1 MPDEMVEPG
10 DDLSA
15 TAVEPSASRRR
26 PSVAIVAFFV
36 AIGLVVVGV
45 TVWRGYGATTAS
57 RSAAP
62 HYVDESATSGIDH
75 QYAGKFEFF
84 VGGGVAAFDCNGDG
98 RAELYV
104 AGGTNPAALYIN
116 HSPVGGALTFT
127 PKPSPVTDLTDVTG
141 AYPIDIDSDGTMD
154 LVVLRRNGNR
164 VLRGLG
170 NCAFDDATVA
180 LGIVPGTDWTVGF
193 SALWEGTNRLPT
205 LAFGSYIV
213 PGGDTCGDSRFV
225 RPSADGKGY
234 DPPLALTPGYCTLS
248 ILFSDWNHSGQHDLR
263 MANDRH
269 YYTTGEEQLWKITP
283 GQTPR
288 QYTEADGW
296 HALTIWGMGI
306 ASRDLDG
313 DGKPEVFI
321 TSQGD
326 NKLQAL
332 DSGGSTPS
340 YKDIALARG
349 VTTQRP
355 YTGGDILPSTAWHP
369 EFEDVNNDGHVD
381 LLVTKGNVSIQV
393 DNAQRDP
400 SDLMI
405 GKADGTFTEG
415 AVAAGIVNYDKARG
429 AALVDLN
436 LDGMLDLVIVNRE
449 ANVRVYRNVG
459 RGSATKPA
467 PMGNWLSVQ
476 LHQPAPNV
484 DAIGAWLDVRVN
496 GKVTTREI
504 TIGGGHASGKIGW
517 VHTGLGAAK
526 NAEVRVEW
534 PDGTTGA
541 WMHVTA
547 NQFVTIDKDG
557 AAPTVWTPPAP

>member
-1 MPDEMVEPG
+1 MSDAPAEP
-10 DDLSA
+10 
-15 TAVEPSASRRR
+15 TARRRR

-36 AIGLVVVGV
+36 VIGLVVLGV
-45 TVWRGYGATTAS
+45 TVWRGYGDTTAS
-57 RSAAP
+57 GSAAP
-62 HYVDESATSGIDH
+62 HYIDESATSGIDH

-98 RAELYV
+98 RDELFV
-104 AGGTNPAALYIN
+104 AGGTNPAALYLN

-127 PKPSPVTDLTDVTG
+127 PKASPVTDLTDVTG
-141 AYPIDIDSDGTMD
+141 AYPIDLDSDGTMD

-170 NCAFDDATVA
+170 NCAFDDATAA

-213 PGGDTCGDSRFV
+213 PGGDTCGDSRLV
-225 RPSADGKGY
+225 RPTTGGTTY
-234 DPPLALTPGYCTLS
+234 DAPIALTPGYCTLS
-248 ILFSDWNHSGQHDLR
+248 ILFSDWNHDGHHDLR

-269 YYTTGEEQLWKITP
+269 YYSTGEEQLWNITP
-283 GQTPR
+283 GQPPR

-332 DSGGSTPS
+332 EGNGNTPS
-340 YKDIALARG
+340 YKDIALAKG

-355 YTGGDILPSTAWHP
+355 YTGGDVLPSTAWHP
-369 EFEDVNNDGHVD
+369 EFEDVNNDGRVD
-381 LLVTKGNVSIQV
+381 LLVTKGNVSAQI

-405 GKADGTFTEG
+405 GNADGTFTEG

-459 RGSATKPA
+459 RGSAAKPG

-484 DAIGAWLDVRVN
+484 DAIGAWLDVRVG
-496 GKVTTREI
+496 GKVTTREL

-517 VHTGLGAAK
+517 IHAGLGAAK
-526 NAEVRVEW
+526 TADVRVEW
-534 PDGTTGA
+534 PDGTKGP
-541 WMHVTA
+541 WLPVTA
-547 NQFVTIDKDG
+547 NEFVTIDKG
-557 AAPTVWTPPAP
+557 AAVPTVWTPHAP